1 MSSRPMP
8 NFSERR
14 VEPRLPASAPG
25 RVMHGERLALWADC
39 LIKDLSA
46 SGAKIELSH
55 FYRLPPRFVLLHF
68 HEAVAFEVVLKWRR
82 GDLAGMAFE
91 HRHPLDTLDDPRRAP
106 VVEAWRALQ
115 PGQGPRRGD
124 PGMIG

>member
-1 MSSRPMP
+1 MP
-8 NFSERR
+8 SYIERR
-14 VEPRLPASAPG
+14 GEPRVPVSAPG
-25 RVMHGERLALWADC
+25 RVMHGERLGLWADC

-91 HRHPLDTLDDPRRAP
+91 YRHALDTLNDPRLAA
-106 VVEAWRALQ
+106 VSEAWRALQ
-115 PGQGPRRGD
+115 PGIARRS
-124 PGMIG
+124 

>member
-1 MSSRPMP
+1 MP
-8 NFSERR
+8 SYIERR
-14 VEPRLPASAPG
+14 GEPRVPVSAPG
-25 RVMHGERLALWADC
+25 RVMHGDKLGLWADC

-68 HEAVAFEVVLKWRR
+68 REAVAFEVVLKWRR

-91 HRHPLDTLDDPRRAP
+91 HRHPLDTLNDPRLAA
-106 VVEAWRALQ
+106 VSEAWKALQ
-115 PGQGPRRGD
+115 PGMARRD